1 MATTKIKPIRKT
13 LEKALAY
20 IVDGEKTANGSL
32 VSSYGCGVG
41 TADIQMR
48 LTAKQGSGRGNRI
61 AYHLMQSF
69 SPDDDITPE
78 QANKIGVEFAQ
89 KVLKGKYEFVVATH
103 IDKGHIHNHII
114 FNATNFY
121 DHAKY
126 HYGVGER
133 DRIREISD
141 NLCRENNLSVIE
153 RASGAKGK
161 TWYESKKKRCWKD
174 IARTD
179 IDDAISQAK
188 TFDEFLQI
196 MELEKDYTIGRRGS
210 FLRLHPPGYEK
221 MFRLDARN
229 LGNAYTE
236 EAIKDRIE
244 HPENADKYKTVISK
258 NPKETAEYEKV
269 ENVTESKKDGPKQVK
284 DVEEKTKKPT
294 YKPDSKRI
302 NLIVDISKNLK
313 AQESVGY
320 EQALVRSNINTLV
333 KTMNFLIKNDLKTA
347 DDFGNYYSGKM
358 AEYKLIHDDVRSC
371 EKKIFA
377 SSEKIKFL
385 QNYKKYHNLY
395 MAARRAGANS
405 KFFRE
410 HQDEITLFEASKLFF
425 EHIGENPDE
434 LNLSD
439 LFEAH
444 KEINQDKSQTEKVY
458 KAIKKELKELD
469 VIRQNVEET
478 LGINLVEKEEQSST
492 EKEKSKKADS
502 ITY

>member
-13 LEKALAY
+13 LDKALAY
-20 IVDGEKTANGSL
+20 IIDGEKTANGSL

-69 SPDDDITPE
+69 SPDDNITPE

-89 KVLKGKYEFVVATH
+89 KVIKGKYEFVVATH

-121 DHAKY
+121 DYTKY
-126 HYGVGER
+126 HYGAGER

-153 RASGAKGK
+153 RTSGAKGK
-161 TWYESKKKRCWKD
+161 TWYESKKKRSWKD
-174 IARTD
+174 IARMD

-196 MELEKDYTIGRRGS
+196 MELEKDYTIAQRGS

-221 MFRLDARN
+221 MFRLDAHN

-258 NPKETAEYEKV
+258 NTKENAESEKK
-269 ENVTESKKDGPKQVK
+269 ENTTESKKDGARKDAGETKKKQVC
-284 DVEEKTKKPT
+284 
-294 YKPDSKRI
+294 KPDPRRI

-313 AQESVGY
+313 AQESAGY
-320 EQALVRSNINTLV
+320 EQALIRSNINTLV
-333 KTMNFLIKNDLKTA
+333 KTMNFLIKNNLKTA

-358 AEYKLIHDDVRSC
+358 AEYKLIHDDTKNC
-371 EKKIFA
+371 ENKMFA

-395 MAARRAGANS
+395 MTAKRADANS

-410 HQDEITLFEASKLFF
+410 HQDEITLFEASRLYF

-444 KEINQDKSQTEKVY
+444 KALNEDKAQTEKVF
-458 KAIKKELKELD
+458 KSIKKELKELD
-469 VIRQNVEET
+469 IIRQNVEET

-492 EKEKSKKADS
+492 AKEKSKKTDG